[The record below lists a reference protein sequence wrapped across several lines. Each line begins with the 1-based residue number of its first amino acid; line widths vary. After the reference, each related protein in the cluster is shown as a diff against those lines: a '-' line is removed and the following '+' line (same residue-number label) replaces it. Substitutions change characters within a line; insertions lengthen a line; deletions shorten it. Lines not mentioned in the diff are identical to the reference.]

1 MTAKSRSVSP
11 ALAATDGVQAMPG
24 WLEIQVTV
32 LPALPAAGVE
42 CDAHPEFPKPL
53 LTRSSE
59 PRALSPVRAVTLGQK
74 HTVAA
79 DSCAAD
85 LTAEFPTLL
94 LYAREGNAFGAQKI
108 ESRTNDR

>member
-1 MTAKSRSVSP
+1 V
-11 ALAATDGVQAMPG
+11 PG

-32 LPALPAAGVE
+32 LPALPEAGVE
-42 CDAHPEFPKPL
+42 CDTHPEFPKPL

-79 DSCAAD
+79 DSCADD

-94 LYAREGNAFGAQKI
+94 LYAREFPMLLLYAQKVPWDLLGPRGRNAI
-108 ESRTNDR
+108 PTADHSEPPG